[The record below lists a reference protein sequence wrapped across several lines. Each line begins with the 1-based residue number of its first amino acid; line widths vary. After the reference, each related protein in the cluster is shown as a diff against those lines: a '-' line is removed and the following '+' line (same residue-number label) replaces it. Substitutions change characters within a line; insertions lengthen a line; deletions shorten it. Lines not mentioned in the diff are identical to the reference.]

1 MIKVGER
8 APDFDAKATS
18 GQTLRLSAL
27 NQAGKA
33 VVVYFFPKAFTSG

>member
-8 APDFDAKATS
+8 APDFESKAS
-18 GQTLRLSAL
+18 DGRTLRLSEL

-33 VVVYFFPKAFTSG
+33 VVVYFFPKAFTAG